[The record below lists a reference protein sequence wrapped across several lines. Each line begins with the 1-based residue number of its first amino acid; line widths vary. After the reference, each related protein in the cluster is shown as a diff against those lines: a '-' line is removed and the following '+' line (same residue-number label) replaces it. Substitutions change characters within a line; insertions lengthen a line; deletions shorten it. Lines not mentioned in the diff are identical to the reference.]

1 MIIILTVYGLI
12 LILHMEIQVLLEIDQ
27 WDQLFHKEVLIQ
39 IHLIIKNKE
48 VIIIKTSIR
57 ILKITKD
64 LIKSAKYKFNERKRV
79 YSSEPYDI
87 SEIEP
92 KVCLMSIKIT

>member
-1 MIIILTVYGLI
+1 MSLI
-12 LILHMEIQVLLEIDQ
+12 SLKTTISEYES
-27 WDQLFHKEVLIQ
+27 K
-39 IHLIIKNKE
+39 IKMVDTK
-48 VIIIKTSIR
+48 I
-57 ILKITKD
+57 KITKD
-64 LIKSAKYKFNERKRV
+64 LIMSAKYKFNERKRV